1 MPCAKRATCCC
12 WRVDGMTRPFQRR
25 ELFALGALT
34 AIAMLTWLWSRQGI
48 EEDEPA
54 AQVGTAAP
62 GYYLYGASILGTDEE
77 GRALFRVQ
85 AASAEELPAE
95 NRLLLS
101 DVAVRYQP
109 ETDVPWVLT
118 ATEGHAF
125 LEETYLDFSGA
136 VELTRTEQSD
146 AGGPMVIRTSS
157 LRLEPETFDV
167 YTDGPV
173 SLWFG
178 DRRLDAVGLDA
189 NLKAE
194 RLALESNIHGEFGP

>member
-1 MPCAKRATCCC
+1 
-12 WRVDGMTRPFQRR
+12 MTRPFQRR

-48 EEDEPA
+48 DEEDPVAPEGA
-54 AQVGTAAP
+54 AAP
-62 GYYLYGASILGTDEE
+62 GYYLHGASILGTDEQ
-77 GRALFRVQ
+77 GRALFQVQ

-109 ETDVPWVLT
+109 EAQVPWVLT
-118 ATEGHAF
+118 ATEGQAL
-125 LEETYLDFSGA
+125 LEESYLDFSGE
-136 VELTRTEQSD
+136 VELTRSEEPDS
-146 AGGPMVIRTSS
+146 APMMIRTSS

-167 YTDGPV
+167 RTDAPV

-178 DRRLDAVGLDA
+178 GRRLDAVGLNA

-194 RLALESNIHGEFGP
+194 RLALESSIHGEFGP